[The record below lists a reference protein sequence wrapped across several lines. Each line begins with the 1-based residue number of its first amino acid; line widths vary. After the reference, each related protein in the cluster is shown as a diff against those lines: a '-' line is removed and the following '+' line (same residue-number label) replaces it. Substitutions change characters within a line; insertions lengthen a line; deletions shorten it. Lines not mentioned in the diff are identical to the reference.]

1 MNHKRD
7 RNTRGKRFG
16 AAAVEL
22 AVCLPAIVLLILG
35 SIEACT
41 MVFVKQSLHIAAY
54 EGVRRA
60 IRYDS
65 SEQSVLER
73 CEQTIKAVNL
83 RKDIA
88 SLLGLRENASAI
100 YMESVTYN
108 DRNIPVEFLCC
119 YFRGDKF
126 TFEVELGRYHLT
138 E

>member
-1 MNHKRD
+1 MKHKRH

-16 AAAVEL
+16 AAVVEL

-73 CEQTIKAVNL
+73 CEQIL
-83 RKDIA
+83 DERDIH
-88 SLLGLRENASAI
+88 NAS
-100 YMESVTYN
+100 
-108 DRNIPVEFLCC
+108 VEITPSSLDGVE
-119 YFRGDKF
+119 RGSEIAVRITAPARDNTIMRLQFFGGQLEAQATMVK
-126 TFEVELGRYHLT
+126 E
-138 E
+138 

>member
-1 MNHKRD
+1 MKHKRD
-7 RNTRGKRFG
+7 RNIRGKRIG
-16 AAAVEL
+16 AAVVEL

-73 CEQTIKAVNL
+73 CEQIL
-83 RKDIA
+83 DERDIH
-88 SLLGLRENASAI
+88 NAS
-100 YMESVTYN
+100 
-108 DRNIPVEFLCC
+108 VEITPSSLDGVE
-119 YFRGDKF
+119 RGSEIAVRITAPARDNTIMRLQFFGGQLEAQATMVK
-126 TFEVELGRYHLT
+126 E
-138 E
+138 